1 MTGTLVKRE
10 DTFAETRIDD
20 EVVLMDLAN
29 GDFFSIAGSALEIWE
44 LIDGQRDR
52 DAILAEPA
60 ATFAMPPAELA
71 GDLDAFLAVLFDAGY
86 VTPA

>member
-1 MTGTLVKRE
+1 MTGILVKRE

-29 GDFFSIAGSALEIWE
+29 GDFFSITGSALEIWE
-44 LIDGQRDR
+44 LVDGQRDR
-52 DAILAEPA
+52 AAILAELA
-60 ATFAMPPAELA
+60 ANYAVSPAELA
-71 GDLDAFLAVLFDAGY
+71 DDVDAFLSLLVDAGY